1 MQLIKQK
8 FMPESILID
17 RAESIKFLMTH
28 IQEALGEQ
36 EIFAKLLLR
45 GSRDG
50 MTPFVFHQLCDNKGP
65 LLVLFKTN
73 KDILCG
79 GFSSVNWNSS
89 GLYTVDKKCFIF
101 SLKLRK
107 VYKRK
112 NDNYNLYML
121 QNWGPYFGN
130 NALALNAN
138 YQLTMN
144 INADPFHVPM
154 NK

>member
-1 MQLIKQK
+1 MT
-8 FMPESILID
+8 ETILID
-17 RAESIKFLMTH
+17 KAESIQFLKMN
-28 IQEALGEQ
+28 IQEALGKQ
-36 EIFAKLLLR
+36 QIFAKLLLR

-50 MTPFVFHQLCDNKGP
+50 MSSSVFHSLCDNKGP
-65 LLVLFKTN
+65 LLTLIKTR

-79 GFSSVNWNSS
+79 GFSSIDWKNSGDFTS
-89 GLYTVDKKCFIF
+89 DKKCFIF